1 MMTMTTGIQATQ
13 IDQFGISLPVV
24 LIGPIQR
31 QIGGLA
37 LAAELIGHALSVA
50 CIWS

>member
-1 MMTMTTGIQATQ
+1 MTMTTGIHATQ

-31 QIGGLA
+31 QIGGYACA
-37 LAAELIGHALSVA
+37 LLGTSADHGP
-50 CIWS
+50 